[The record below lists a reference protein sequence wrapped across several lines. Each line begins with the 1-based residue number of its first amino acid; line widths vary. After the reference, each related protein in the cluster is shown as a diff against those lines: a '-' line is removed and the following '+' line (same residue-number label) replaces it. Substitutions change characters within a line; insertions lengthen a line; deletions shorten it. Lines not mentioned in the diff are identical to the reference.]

1 MCEEYQSYIAGTLR
15 RAYGGRLPREI
26 DVSLRGSA
34 FGQAVRQLVAG
45 VVGLEVAYLEA
56 AVAKAVRMDEQ
67 VRPKQRF
74 GHEVCQDLFKS
85 ASFV

>member
-1 MCEEYQSYIAGTLR
+1 M
-15 RAYGGRLPREI
+15 
-26 DVSLRGSA
+26 
-34 FGQAVRQLVAG
+34 AG

-85 ASFV
+85 ALFV